1 MTGLVKTKLESYSYI
16 PKLKIPLIC
25 NVLNLGIFPKIVLS
39 VLGIAILIFSP
50 IVNPSLLAKAYPI
63 TMSLGLSVNRVPL
76 TILLFK
82 K

>member
-1 MTGLVKTKLESYSYI
+1 MPT
-16 PKLKIPLIC
+16 LKIPVMC

-50 IVNPSLLAKAYPI
+50 IANPSLLAKAYPI
-63 TMSLGLSVNRVPL
+63 TISLGLSVNRWPL